1 MKRTVAITLSSFLLI
16 VNLLTLVGT
25 GGVSAQASVEL
36 RGTVIDETNAYIA
49 AAPVILED
57 AQGKKYTT
65 VADDHG
71 RYRFNVKPGLYTLTV
86 EVEGFA
92 KFSEQ
97 VDLTSK
103 PNSPFDVKLRVML
116 SEQVEVKDNAATIST
131 DPDKNLSAITLTEK
145 DLEALPDDP
154 DELLETLKQMAG
166 AAGADANVF
175 VGGFRERGQIP
186 PKEAILR
193 ININSNPFSAEHTET
208 GFGRI
213 EIITKPGVDTYHG
226 GFNMNF
232 NDESLN
238 ARNPYATFRAPLQVR
253 RYGGY
258 FSGPIVRSRAGFF
271 TDFSR
276 NETDENDVVN
286 AIVLDP
292 VTFQPVPFNTTF
304 LTPTR
309 GYNIAVRSDVLL
321 SKKHTIAFGYR
332 HSQNE
337 RLGLGGNG
345 FYLPERATAT
355 SFKEDTL
362 RFSLTTIAS
371 EHAVNEFRVQA
382 SRRPNQSRGVS
393 NDVAITVLDAFGS
406 GGSQTFTNNVNRN
419 LDTAEILTYTHKTHT
434 FKMGI
439 TAEANQYE
447 NLNRSN
453 FRGSFTFSSLAQ
465 YSAVLQGVPGAR
477 PTQFSINRGDPF
489 LGFTQWEYGTFFQD
503 DWKVSPKLTLSF
515 GAREDLQTHLDDK
528 VNISPRLGIV
538 LAVNKKSNIRG
549 GAGVFYSRLDT
560 GITSDTIRFDGE
572 HQQQFVIQR
581 PDFFLNIPDTFDTTG
596 QVLPTTRIKSEGLNA
611 PYVIQTNISY
621 ERQLPKNM
629 FASVSYD
636 FFRGVHLLRLRNIN
650 APTGLEDGQP
660 ILPFPDEGPILQYES
675 TGFSRRHQLR
685 VGLQARINQKI
696 NLFSSY
702 VLGFAHGDT
711 DGSGTT
717 PANPYDLTTEYGR
730 LGSDRRHS
738 FNLVGSFTLP
748 GEVRLLPSVQMI
760 SGGPFNITTGRD
772 NNGDNQ
778 FSDRPAFAKPG
789 EPGAIVTPFGT
800 FNPLPLKGDQIIP
813 RNFGDGPGAIYVNLG
828 VSRTF
833 GFGPP
838 PNNFPGLAAAN
849 RGQQNRAQGGGT
861 QAQNER
867 AGRGAGGQQNARG
880 AAGGARGGGNPGGGR
895 GGAQAGGGGPTMM
908 MVGGGG
914 GGMMMM
920 MGPGGFPGQR
930 HKYNLTISVNAS
942 NVLNHF
948 NEGRINGTLTS
959 PFFGKSN
966 STGGGGGGF
975 GFFGGSGGRRID
987 LSLRFNF

>member
-1 MKRTVAITLSSFLLI
+1 
-16 VNLLTLVGT
+16 
-25 GGVSAQASVEL
+25 
-36 RGTVIDETNAYIA
+36 
-49 AAPVILED
+49 
-57 AQGKKYTT
+57 
-65 VADDHG
+65 
-71 RYRFNVKPGLYTLTV
+71 
-86 EVEGFA
+86 
-92 KFSEQ
+92 
-97 VDLTSK
+97 
-103 PNSPFDVKLRVML
+103 
-116 SEQVEVKDNAATIST
+116 
-131 DPDKNLSAITLTEK
+131 
-145 DLEALPDDP
+145 
-154 DELLETLKQMAG
+154 
-166 AAGADANVF
+166 
-175 VGGFRERGQIP
+175 
-186 PKEAILR
+186 
-193 ININSNPFSAEHTET
+193 
-208 GFGRI
+208 
-213 EIITKPGVDTYHG
+213 
-226 GFNMNF
+226 
-232 NDESLN
+232 
-238 ARNPYATFRAPLQVR
+238 
-253 RYGGY
+253 
-258 FSGPIVRSRAGFF
+258 
-271 TDFSR
+271 
-276 NETDENDVVN
+276 
-286 AIVLDP
+286 
-292 VTFQPVPFNTTF
+292 
-304 LTPTR
+304 
-309 GYNIAVRSDVLL
+309 
-321 SKKHTIAFGYR
+321 IAFGYR

-515 GAREDLQTHLDDK
+515 GAREDFQTHLDDK
-528 VNISPRLGIV
+528 VNISPRLGV
-538 LAVNKKSNIRG
+538 VWAVNKKSNIRG

-789 EPGAIVTPFGT
+789 DPGAIVTPFGT
-800 FNPLPLKGDQIIP
+800 FNPLPLTGDQIIP
-813 RNFGDGPGAIYVNLG
+813 RNFGNGPGAIYVNLG

-833 GFGPP
+833 GFGPR

-849 RGQQNRAQGGGT
+849 RAQQGRSQTGT

-867 AGRGAGGQQNARG
+867 PSRAGGGAQNGRGGGD
-880 AAGGARGGGNPGGGR
+880 ARGGGNAGGGR
-895 GGAQAGGGGPTMM
+895 GGQGGGPTMM
-908 MVGGGG
+908 MTSGGGV
-914 GGMMMM
+914 MM
-920 MGPGGFPGQR
+920 MGPGGFAGNR
-930 HKYNLTISVNAS
+930 HKYNLTLSINAS
-942 NVLNHF
+942 N
-948 NEGRINGTLTS
+948 
-959 PFFGKSN
+959 
-966 STGGGGGGF
+966 
-975 GFFGGSGGRRID
+975 
-987 LSLRFNF
+987 